1 MDLPTS
7 YKHALFKEAGGPLVV
22 EETDLSMPATG
33 EVLVKV
39 EACGVCFSDHIA
51 QSYGLRGSLY
61 VPLPTMRNFANNSKS
76 DRAWT

>member
-1 MDLPTS
+1 MDLPKT
-7 YKHALFKEAGGPLVV
+7 YKHAVFKEAGGPLAV
-22 EETDLSMPATG
+22 EQTNLTMPATG

-61 VPLPTMRNFANNSKS
+61 VPLPNMREIAN
-76 DRAWT
+76 